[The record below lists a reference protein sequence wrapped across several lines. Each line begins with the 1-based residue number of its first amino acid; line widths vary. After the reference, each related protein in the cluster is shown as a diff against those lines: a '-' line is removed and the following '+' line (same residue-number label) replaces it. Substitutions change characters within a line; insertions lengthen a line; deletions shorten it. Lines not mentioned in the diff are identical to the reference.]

1 MAPFRKRGLSAQL
14 TGGSNVKR
22 FLAYRSL
29 HRADAVPLP
38 LSKGR
43 LCQEPHLCNH
53 PSKEAAGI
61 ETVSGLNNWKLKI
74 RREEDGIVLLR
85 AVTCDTDVS
94 LPETL
99 LGLPVTRVGDRCLAP
114 DARELAGEF
123 EEVRVLGGPETG
135 EWNNRR
141 IRRLSLPRTLKHI
154 DSYAMMNLRAME
166 ELRLYD
172 ALRSTGTCTFM
183 NCRVFSRLHLTRTG
197 AEQGPALAN
206 IVSTLPQELDVT
218 LHMPN
223 GDTTRL
229 LFPEY
234 VELYEENSPA
244 RIFNLNIIGA
254 GYPYH
259 SVFRDKKLFL
269 ADYDTLWKQYLATE
283 HEDGCALRL
292 AYFRLRYP
300 TELSEAARARYL
312 DHLRRNAAAA
322 LSLALRLED
331 AEGLR
336 LLLGESVGESEA
348 LSAALDEARSLGR
361 TEAVALLLAERQRR
375 FGAGRRRSFEL

>member
-1 MAPFRKRGLSAQL
+1 M
-14 TGGSNVKR
+14 
-22 FLAYRSL
+22 
-29 HRADAVPLP
+29 
-38 LSKGR
+38 
-43 LCQEPHLCNH
+43 
-53 PSKEAAGI
+53 
-61 ETVSGLNNWKLKI
+61 KL
-74 RREEDGIVLLR
+74 RREEDGVTILR

-114 DARELAGEF
+114 DARELTGEF
-123 EEVRVLGGPETG
+123 EEVRILGGPESG

-166 ELRLYD
+166 ELQLYD
-172 ALRSTGTCTFM
+172 DLRSTGTCTFM
-183 NCRVFSRLHLTRTG
+183 NCRVFSRLYLTRTG

-206 IVSTLPQELDVT
+206 IAATLPQELDVT
-218 LHMPN
+218 LTAP
-223 GDTTRL
+223 GGEITRL
-229 LFPEY
+229 IFPEY

-259 SVFRDKKLFL
+259 SVFRDKKLHL
-269 ADYDTLWKQYLATE
+269 ADYDALWKQYLATE
-283 HEDGCALRL
+283 HEDDCALRL

-300 TELSEAARARYL
+300 TQLSDNARELYL
-312 DHLRRNAAAA
+312 AYLQKNAAAA

-331 AEGLR
+331 PAGLC
-336 LLLGESVGESEA
+336 LLLRENVGESEA

-361 TEAVALLLAERQRR
+361 TEAVALLLEERQRR

>member
-1 MAPFRKRGLSAQL
+1 M
-14 TGGSNVKR
+14 
-22 FLAYRSL
+22 
-29 HRADAVPLP
+29 
-38 LSKGR
+38 
-43 LCQEPHLCNH
+43 
-53 PSKEAAGI
+53 
-61 ETVSGLNNWKLKI
+61 
-74 RREEDGIVLLR
+74 
-85 AVTCDTDVS
+85 
-94 LPETL
+94 
-99 LGLPVTRVGDRCLAP
+99 GDRCLAP

-123 EEVRVLGGPETG
+123 EEVRILGGPEAG

-141 IRRLSLPRTLKHI
+141 IRRLTLPRTLLHI

-197 AEQGPALAN
+197 ADQGPALAN

-218 LHMPN
+218 LHLP
-223 GDTTRL
+223 GGGITRL

-269 ADYDTLWKQYLATE
+269 ADYDALWKQYLATE
-283 HEDGCALRL
+283 HEDDCALRL
-292 AYFRLRYP
+292 AFFRLRYP
-300 TELSEAARARYL
+300 TDLSDPARARYL

-322 LSLALRLED
+322 LFLALRLED

-336 LLLGESVGESEA
+336 LLLTAAVGDEAA
-348 LSAALDEARSLGR
+348 LSDALEEARTLGR
-361 TEAVALLLAERQRR
+361 TEATALLLEQRQRR